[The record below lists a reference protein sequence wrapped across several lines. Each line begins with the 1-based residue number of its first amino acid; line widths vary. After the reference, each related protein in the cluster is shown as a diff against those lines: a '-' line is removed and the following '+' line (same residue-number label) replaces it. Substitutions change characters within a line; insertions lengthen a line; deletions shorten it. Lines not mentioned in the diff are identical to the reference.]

1 MDLLALLSDNG
12 ISLQRKASTHGGEY
26 AGPCPFC
33 AGSDRFRVWPRKGE
47 RGRWWCRQCDRA
59 GDDIDLLKEWKGMSY
74 KEACEALGVEVKP
87 LVPRN
92 IRASAPEPVK
102 DEPDLAVYKDPPEK
116 WKEQAGLLLQQS
128 IDSLWSDR
136 GVSHRQWLRD
146 ERGLQ
151 LDTVDEGRLGIVL
164 EDAYFDR
171 KAWGL
176 PVVVNEETGRKK
188 KIWIPAGLII
198 PCFSDGELCRLRVR
212 RFSPG
217 DGGRYIVIPG
227 SSSRPLSLGL
237 TKAVICIVE
246 SELDGFLLWQE
257 AGEMVGVVALG
268 AARMKPD
275 QALDERLGHTLAVL
289 GCLDFDEA
297 GGRGSWAFWARRYA
311 NFKRWPCPVGKD
323 PGEAWKKG
331 TDIKVWIRAGLPW
344 GATSQDRL

>member
-1 MDLLALLSDNG
+1 
-12 ISLQRKASTHGGEY
+12 
-26 AGPCPFC
+26 
-33 AGSDRFRVWPRKGE
+33 
-47 RGRWWCRQCDRA
+47 
-59 GDDIDLLKEWKGMSY
+59 MSY

-92 IRASAPEPVK
+92 MRASAPELVK
-102 DEPDLAVYKDPPEK
+102 DQPDLAVYKDPSEN
-116 WKEQAGLLLQQS
+116 WKEQAGLLLQQAV
-128 IDSLWSDR
+128 DTLWSDR
-136 GVSHRQWLRD
+136 GVSQRRWLRD

-151 LDTVDEGRLGIVL
+151 LDTVDEARLGIVL
-164 EDAYFDR
+164 EDVYFDR

-176 PVVVNEETGRKK
+176 PVAVNEETGRKK
-188 KIWIPAGLII
+188 KVWIPAGLII

-212 RFSPG
+212 RFFPG

-237 TKAVICIVE
+237 SKAVICIVE

-297 GGRGSWAFWARRYA
+297 GWRGSWAFWARRYA

-331 TDIKVWIRAGLPW
+331 TDLKAWIRTGLPW
-344 GATSQDRL
+344 GATRQDRL